1 VFAGPATAER
11 PIGLPRGGHRLFR
24 RRNFVLRPGCAIL
37 GTVSEIYLERPYTV
51 DYVEAQLRQAG
62 IWRAV
67 WRVLQIA
74 AVLLVGLVYRTI
86 DRWSWTYRRDEMVT
100 DRQQRR
106 AQWLLQ
112 RLIHLGPA
120 FVKVG
125 QSLAT
130 RPDLLP
136 LVYIQVLAT
145 LHDRLP
151 PFSNEMAFACFEEEL
166 GWKPETLFDEFEP
179 EPFAAAS
186 LGQVYRAVTHEG
198 DEVAVKIQRPDLVQ
212 VISLDLALVRRLAS
226 LLERSPRLGRGLPW
240 VDLVDEFGSK
250 LFEEL
255 DYDHEAVLTERF
267 RENFQDVEGVGAPR
281 TYREFSSRRVLT
293 TELIRGIKVTD
304 KEALEAAGV
313 EITILLQQGVRANLK
328 SLFEHGLFHADPHP
342 GNLLV
347 RPEDGTLVFLDFG
360 MMGIMSPDHQQRI
373 VEIFVD
379 VINKRPENLKE
390 NLIALGFLRSDARW
404 DELVPLALELFQSLF
419 GSGERRH
426 TFQDVTNSFAPLLYE
441 YEFRIPVNFALI
453 VRAIMTL
460 EGISLQLVPDFDI
473 WAVSAPYATRMM
485 LTIPN
490 PSLRQRLMDELLT
503 AEGGLDWQRLQDLA
517 ALAAHDTPFQL
528 ETEGLAEPALDML
541 LSPEGAALRQAL
553 IADLVADP
561 QVAARRLEG
570 LGPLLTSDRS
580 LSGRGILDKLI
591 AFLLSPEGEASRAQ
605 LAAGLRAS
613 GNGHW
618 DLGHLMDITAIA
630 GRLHPDFRVGTLV
643 RALGGYLWSDEGKPV
658 RNDLLRSGTQ
668 RALDGVANA
677 LGYLARPPRPPS
689 QPVTINERE

>member
-1 VFAGPATAER
+1 VT
-11 PIGLPRGGHRLFR
+11 
-24 RRNFVLRPGCAIL
+24 
-37 GTVSEIYLERPYTV
+37 EIYLERPYTV
-51 DYVEAQLRQAG
+51 DYIEAQQREAG
-62 IWRAV
+62 FWRTL
-67 WRVLQIA
+67 WRILQIA
-74 AVLLVGLVYRTI
+74 AVVLVGLLYRTT
-86 DRWSWTYRRDEMVT
+86 DRWSWTYRRGEKLA
-100 DRQQRR
+100 DRQERR
-106 AQWLLQ
+106 ARWLLQ
-112 RLIHLGPA
+112 RLIRLGPA

-136 LVYIQVLAT
+136 LVYIQVLAS

-151 PFSNEMAFACFEEEL
+151 PFSNEVALACFEEEL
-166 GWKPETLFDEFEP
+166 GWKPETLFAEFEL

-198 DEVAVKIQRPDLVQ
+198 EEVAVKIQRPDLVQ
-212 VISLDLALVRRLAS
+212 VISLDLALVRRLAG
-226 LLERSPRLGRGLPW
+226 LLEQFPRLGRGLPW
-240 VDLVDEFGSK
+240 TDIVDEFGSK

-255 DYDHEAVLTERF
+255 DYVHEAALTEQF
-267 RENFQDVEGVGAPR
+267 LENFQDVEGVGAPR

-293 TELIRGIKVTD
+293 TELIHGIKITD
-304 KEALEAAGV
+304 KEALEEAGV
-313 EITILLQQGVRANLK
+313 EIAVLLQQGVRANLK

-347 RPEDGTLVFLDFG
+347 SPTDGTLVFLDFG
-360 MMGIMSPDHQQRI
+360 MMGIMSPDHQQRL

-390 NLIALGFLRSDARW
+390 NMVALGFLRSDARW
-404 DELVPLALELFQSLF
+404 EELVPLALELFQSLF
-419 GSGERRH
+419 GSADRLH

-441 YEFRIPVNFALI
+441 FEFRIPVNFALI

-460 EGISLQLVPDFDI
+460 EGISLQLDPDFDV

-503 AEGGLDWQRLQDLA
+503 DERGLDWQRLQDLT
-517 ALAAHDTPFQL
+517 ALAAHDTRFRL

-553 IADLVADP
+553 IADLVTDP
-561 QVAARRLEG
+561 QMAAGRLDG
-570 LGPLLTSDRS
+570 LAPLLTSDQS
-580 LSGRGILDKLI
+580 LSGREILEKLI
-591 AFLLSPEGEASRAQ
+591 AFLLSPEGEETRTQ

-618 DLGHLMDITAIA
+618 DVGRLMDVAGVA
-630 GRLHPDFRVGTLV
+630 GRLHPEFRVSTLV
-643 RALGGYLWSDEGKPV
+643 RTLGGYLWSDAGKPV
-658 RNDLLRSGTQ
+658 RNELVRTGAQ
-668 RALDGVANA
+668 RALDGVTSA
-677 LGYLARPPRPPS
+677 LSYLARPPRPPS
-689 QPVTINERE
+689 QPVTLPERE